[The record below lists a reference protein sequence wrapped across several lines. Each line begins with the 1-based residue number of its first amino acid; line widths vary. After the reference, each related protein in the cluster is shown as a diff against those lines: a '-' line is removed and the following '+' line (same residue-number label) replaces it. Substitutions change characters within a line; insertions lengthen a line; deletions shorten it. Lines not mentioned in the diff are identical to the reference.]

1 MGEFSV
7 SVKAT
12 ANTEPFKE
20 QIKAMNNKHT
30 VSVKAKVVITKKSI
44 QDQISEID
52 LKNLKIPVKVNS
64 AELKKS
70 INNALEAITSQ
81 KSGLRVNGINI
92 GISKDQVV
100 GELNRVF
107 GSITNKFTVAVRVTK
122 KQLRDE
128 IKAKLDGIEIN
139 AKINGSKNTKQA
151 SGNAKL
157 LENSDSDGLI
167 SKVSK
172 WYLAQIPIRLLGQAL
187 RETKD
192 AVTEF
197 DASLTEFRKVSD
209 LGGSSLQAYVD
220 ELGELGL
227 TVARTRAEMT
237 DLATEFKK
245 SGFTDEEAKNLSQV
259 GAMYQNVADSE
270 VSASKAAGFIT
281 SQIRAFNMEAESGIK
296 VVDKVNEV
304 SNNFAVSSTNIADGM
319 SKTSSAFASFGND
332 IDQTIALI
340 TAGTEILAN
349 QPGKVSKGLR
359 SIGAELVKIAGESG
373 KLGFTVNG
381 AAQSIQLVNEK
392 TGELVSTYDV
402 LDKIST
408 EYWTKMTEQE
418 KTDLALKLGMKNQY
432 ETFTATIS
440 NWSQAQK
447 AYATS
452 LNAAGSAERENERY
466 MDSIGAKVNKLR
478 ATFSDFILGSGGLGN
493 FSKTLLDIGNVIL
506 TALNNPITRTITTV
520 ITFATTINLLS
531 TALEKLSKM
540 KVFSG
545 VTNIGE
551 SISKYVTMFKALKE
565 GMYAREFGN
574 ITTALKANYMDNFSA
589 MTKMKVNA
597 EALKGT
603 MGSLWSTIGTGTKV
617 LTIVGA
623 SLIAFSMISNAIKQ
637 KKEEERAAYEK
648 AIQTY
653 EDSKSKTEEF
663 TSKLNENNKAIE
675 KNINAIAQRKNSTF
689 TEKNIDILKQ
699 ENKELELNILLEKK
713 KQEQSAREAYD
724 KGKEES
730 KDNVVYSTSGSADK
744 WYKKDWATEGAAAI
758 GGADVRYIDDYLT
771 SSKLSGEA
779 HNVTKNETALE
790 KTLNSLK
797 DTSDIDN
804 YANSLRDLSEEL
816 IRAKEEQASLSTE
829 DEDYKEKSEQTG
841 KAVKNLDRAY
851 TSSVDKIRTLRQN
864 AKNLQSTLDE
874 NSTEYKDLGNEIKN
888 YDNILED
895 ARNYLKDNSN
905 QTEDQASNLEA
916 LQKGYADTNQSLSD
930 TSTSIDEM
938 QSAWDTL
945 SSAQEAYNQ
954 CGYLTLDQFQGIL
967 NIQPQYLAALMDENG
982 QLQFNAEGFQALS
995 NQMLLAKIQQLEYAA
1010 AQEIAV
1016 SAGRELQVS
1025 EEASG
1030 AGAVGLS
1037 NNLVAV
1043 GNTAVDVANR
1053 VANLGANV
1061 EHVLSM
1067 GGIQFGDYDVGK
1079 ADQIINKYKNIA
1091 QSLADM
1097 SKNINYN
1104 KGAINSNTGALNNN
1118 SKGHGGNTGAR
1129 NKNKDAIDKQTKAL
1143 EKQKQALQD
1152 EIDKLEEQKTEYENT
1167 FKYLERLENEKK
1179 EKTEAQQKKDEDAV
1193 NKKYDKLVKP
1203 LEKQKEKLD
1212 DRNYEL
1218 EKQIS
1223 VMEKKA
1229 DKELEKLERQNDE
1242 LDKMTE
1248 KEKLLLELAKA
1259 KEQHKMVY
1267 RDGVGFVFESD
1278 ANAVTSARNELTSW
1292 QRSYDYDKTKSRI
1305 ENSVKNSPQSIEL
1318 EANNELLKELD
1329 HNVDVYERKRSTALD
1344 NIAKK
1349 YKPVLD
1355 EIEKTQKALKDAQER
1370 YEKLVEKASAKK
1382 LLGDSLK
1389 DWEGNRKKLYE
1400 LGRDYS
1406 NVLGAIQGKKNQ
1418 LKNIDTRLQNIK
1430 KSASTGAS
1438 KVASIKSNA
1447 GGAASGIGKISSAL
1461 GKISMPKVKSLK
1473 ETFSDIWNKVKGIA
1487 SKLYG
1492 KLPSPVKKVVDR
1504 ASAPIK
1510 AIGKGLSNIISSIT
1524 KRHATGISSVSANEL
1539 AVVGEN
1545 PNKEIVLGSQLN
1557 NGVMMG
1563 LEKGSG
1569 VVNAQST
1576 NTLAGL
1582 LNTLGSSNVNA
1593 KQTRLASDGQVINI
1607 QNITLPNVNNGED
1620 FVKYLQNFR
1629 DDILRKG

>member
-12 ANTEPFKE
+12 ANTKPFEE

-44 QDQISEID
+44 QDQISAID
-52 LKNLKIPVKVNS
+52 LNNLKIPVKINS

-70 INNALEAITSQ
+70 INDALETITSQ
-81 KSGLRVNGINI
+81 KSGLRANGIKV
-92 GISKDQVV
+92 GFSKDQIV

-128 IKAKLDGIEIN
+128 IKSKLDGVEIN
-139 AKINGSKNTKQA
+139 AKIKGNKDTSSATK
-151 SGNAKL
+151 SSNAKL

-187 RETKD
+187 QETKQ
-192 AVTEF
+192 AVTDF

-209 LGGSSLQAYVD
+209 LGGSSLQTYVD
-220 ELGELGL
+220 ELGELGQ

-245 SGFTDEEAKNLSQV
+245 SGFTDEEAKTLSQV

-281 SQIRAFNMEAESGIK
+281 SQLRAFNMEASSGIK

-359 SIGAELVKIAGESG
+359 SIGAEIVKIAGESG
-373 KLGFTVNG
+373 KLDVSVNG
-381 AAQSIQLVNEK
+381 SAQSIELVNEK

-402 LDKIST
+402 LDKVST
-408 EYWTKMTEQE
+408 EYWGKMTEQE

-440 NWSQAQK
+440 NWSQAQR
-447 AYATS
+447 AYTTALES
-452 LNAAGSAERENERY
+452 SGSAERENERY
-466 MDSIGAKVNKLR
+466 MDSLSAKVNQLKANFGEL
-478 ATFSDFILGSGGLGN
+478 ILGSGGLGN
-493 FSKTLLDIGNVIL
+493 FSKTLLDIGNTLL
-506 TALNNPITRTITTV
+506 TALNNPITRTIVTVTAFITTV
-520 ITFATTINLLS
+520 NLLS
-531 TALEKLSKM
+531 TALSKLSQM
-540 KVFSG
+540 QVFNAFSKFGQLYKLIKADEINKFLSTFEGVGARAFDGISG
-545 VTNIGE
+545 GMRNLSV
-551 SISKYVTMFKALKE
+551 SAKALGSTLKE
-565 GMYAREFGN
+565 
-574 ITTALKANYMDNFSA
+574 TWSALSM
-589 MTKMKVNA
+589 
-597 EALKGT
+597 
-603 MGSLWSTIGTGTKV
+603 GTKV
-617 LTIVGA
+617 ISVVG
-623 SLIAFSMISNAIKQ
+623 IALMAYSAISNAVKEH
-637 KKEEERAAYEK
+637 KEEERAAYEK
-648 AIQTY
+648 AIQTQ
-653 EDSKSKTEEF
+653 EESKGKIEEY
-663 TSKLNENNKAIE
+663 TNKLNENNKAIE
-675 KNINAIAQRKNSTF
+675 KNIQAINNRKNATF
-689 TEKNIDILKQ
+689 SNKNIEILKE
-699 ENKELELNILLEKK
+699 ENHELELNILLEKK
-713 KQEQSAREAYD
+713 KKEKSAKEAYD
-724 KGKEES
+724 KGKEQS
-730 KDNVVYSTSGSADK
+730 KDDTRYSYTGASDH
-744 WYKKDWATEGAAAI
+744 WYTRDWIEEAYSKVTRKNLEYAE
-758 GGADVRYIDDYLT
+758 DYLPY
-771 SSKLSGEA
+771 SKIDS
-779 HNVTKNETALE
+779 KNSKEMQE
-790 KTLNSLK
+790 TLNSLN
-797 DTSDIDN
+797 DPTDIDN
-804 YANSLRDLSEEL
+804 YADALSNLSEEL
-816 IRAKEEQASLSTE
+816 KRTKEEQANLNDSE
-829 DEDYKEKSEQTG
+829 DDYEDKSKQNEKAIS
-841 KAVKNLDRAY
+841 NLDKKY
-851 TSSVDKIRTLRQN
+851 TDSVDKIKQLRQRS
-864 AKNLQSTLDE
+864 KDYQSTLDS
-874 NSTEYKDLGNEIKN
+874 NSDKYKELQEEIDR
-888 YDNILED
+888 YDDVLED
-895 ARNYLKDNSN
+895 ARNYLKDTNSEE
-905 QTEDQASNLEA
+905 EDKASNLAE
-916 LQKGYADTNQSLSD
+916 LQKGYADTNKSLSD

-967 NIQPQYLAALMDENG
+967 NVQPQYLAALMDENG

-1016 SAGRELQVS
+1016 SAGKELQVS

-1067 GGIQFGDYDVGK
+1067 GGIHFGDYDVGK
-1079 ADQIINKYKNIA
+1079 ADEIINKYKNIA
-1091 QSLADM
+1091 KSLADM

-1104 KGAINSNTGALNNN
+1104 KGAINQNTGAVGGN
-1118 SKGHGGNTGAR
+1118 SKAHGGNTGAR
-1129 NKNKDAIDKQTKAL
+1129 NKNTGAIDKQTKAL

-1152 EIDKLEEQKTEYENT
+1152 QIDKLEEQKTEYENT

-1203 LEKQKEKLD
+1203 LEKQKEKLE

-1223 VMEKKA
+1223 AMEKKA

-1248 KEKLLLELAKA
+1248 KEKLLLDLAKA

-1278 ANAVTSARNELTSW
+1278 ANAITSARNELNNW
-1292 QRSYDYDKTKSRI
+1292 QRNYDYDKTKSRI
-1305 ENSVKNSPQSIEL
+1305 ENSVKNSPQSVEL
-1318 EANNELLKELD
+1318 EANNEVLKELN
-1329 HNVDVYERKRSTALD
+1329 HNVDVYERKRTTALD
-1344 NIAKK
+1344 NIAER

-1355 EIEKTQKALKDAQER
+1355 EIEKTQKTLKDAQER
-1370 YEKLVEKASAKK
+1370 YDKIVEKASAQK
-1382 LLGDSLK
+1382 LLKGSLS
-1389 DWEGNRKKLYE
+1389 DWTTNRKRLLD
-1400 LGRDYS
+1400 LGKDYADI
-1406 NVLGAIQGKKNQ
+1406 LGAINKKKNSVDSIGKKIQ
-1418 LKNIDTRLQNIK
+1418 ALKNNSSTANKNIGKVSGSSGKIKGVTGAINGLNNAIK
-1430 KSASTGAS
+1430 KLDYKALKEEAYAAQQEAEALAHYASSVANAKKNGPNLIERYKAS
-1438 KVASIKSNA
+1438 VKKTKKHASGVANIKSN
-1447 GGAASGIGKISSAL
+1447 
-1461 GKISMPKVKSLK
+1461 
-1473 ETFSDIWNKVKGIA
+1473 EF
-1487 SKLYG
+1487 
-1492 KLPSPVKKVVDR
+1492 
-1504 ASAPIK
+1504 
-1510 AIGKGLSNIISSIT
+1510 
-1524 KRHATGISSVSANEL
+1524 

-1576 NTLAGL
+1576 NTLAGI
-1582 LNTLGSSNVNA
+1582 LNSLGSSNINA

-1607 QNITLPNVNNGED
+1607 QNLTLPNVNNGED

>member
-20 QIKAMNNKHT
+20 QIKAMDNKHT

-44 QDQISEID
+44 QDQISAID
-52 LKNLKIPVKVNS
+52 LNNLKIPVKINS

-70 INNALEAITSQ
+70 INDALETITSQ
-81 KSGLRVNGINI
+81 KSGLKANGINV
-92 GISKDQVV
+92 GFSKDQIV

-128 IKAKLDGIEIN
+128 IKSKLDGVEIN

-151 SGNAKL
+151 TTSGSTKL

-197 DASLTEFRKVSD
+197 DASLTEFKKVSD
-209 LGGSSLQAYVD
+209 LGGSSLQTYVD

-245 SGFTDEEAKNLSQV
+245 SGFSDEEAKNLSQV

-466 MDSIGAKVNKLR
+466 MDSMGAKVNKLR

-493 FSKTLLDIGNVIL
+493 FSKTLLDIGNVLL
-506 TALNNPITRTITTV
+506 TAFNNPIIRTISTV
-520 ITFATTINLLS
+520 TVFVTSINLLS

-540 KVFSG
+540 KLFSG
-545 VTNIGE
+545 VTSAFSNFG
-551 SISKYVTMFKALKE
+551 TLFKAIRTDEMNKFLATFEGVGARAFDGVSGRMRMLSVDAKALGGTLKE
-565 GMYAREFGN
+565 TWA
-574 ITTALKANYMDNFSA
+574 ALSM
-589 MTKMKVNA
+589 
-597 EALKGT
+597 
-603 MGSLWSTIGTGTKV
+603 GTKV
-617 LTIVGA
+617 LTVVGA

-637 KKEEERAAYEK
+637 KREEERAEYEK

-653 EDSKSKTEEF
+653 EDSKSKIEEL
-663 TSKLNENNKAIE
+663 TSKLDDNNKAID

-689 TEKNIDILKQ
+689 SNKNIDILKE

-713 KQEQSAREAYD
+713 KQEQSARDAYE

-730 KDNVVYSTSGSADK
+730 KDKSIYTTSGSGSK
-744 WYKKDWATEGAAAI
+744 WYKKDWVVEASGKI
-758 GGADVRYIDDYLT
+758 GGEDVRYVKDYLT
-771 SSKLSGEA
+771 SSKLSGGQE
-779 HNVTKNETALE
+779 ETRNAQELE
-790 KTLNSLK
+790 KTLKSLK
-797 DTSDIDN
+797 DPTSIEN
-804 YANSLRDLSEEL
+804 YANALRDLSEEL
-816 IRAKEEQASLSTE
+816 TRAKEEQAKLNTE
-829 DEDYKEKSEQTG
+829 DEDYKEKSE
-841 KAVKNLDRAY
+841 KNSNAIKKLDKAY

-874 NSTEYKDLGNEIKN
+874 NSTEYKDLGNEIKR
-888 YDNILED
+888 YDGVLED
-895 ARNYLKDNSN
+895 ARNYLKDNNN
-905 QTEDQASNLEA
+905 QTEDAQQNLES
-916 LQKGYADTNQSLSD
+916 LQKGYADVNESLAN

-945 SSAQEAYNQ
+945 STAQEAYNQ

-967 NIQPQYLAALMDENG
+967 NIQPQYLSALMDENG
-982 QLQFNAEGFQALS
+982 QLQFNAQGFQQLAD
-995 NQMLLAKIQQLEYAA
+995 QMLLTKIQQLEYAA
-1010 AQEIAV
+1010 AQEIAI
-1016 SAGRELQVS
+1016 SANKELKLS
-1025 EEASG
+1025 TDASG
-1030 AGAVGLS
+1030 AGAIGMAQ
-1037 NNLVAV
+1037 NLVTV
-1043 GNTAVDVANR
+1043 GNTAVSVASEI
-1053 VANLGANV
+1053 ANLSANIGD
-1061 EHVLSM
+1061 LLAK
-1067 GGIQFGDYDVGK
+1067 GGVQVGDYDTGK
-1079 ADQIINKYKNIA
+1079 ANEIINKYKNIA
-1091 QSLADM
+1091 KSLADM
-1097 SKNINYN
+1097 SKSVNFN
-1104 KGAINSNTGALNNN
+1104 KKAINLNSGAVGGN
-1118 SKGHGGNTGAR
+1118 SKAHGGNTGAR

-1179 EKTEAQQKKDEDAV
+1179 EKTEAQQKKEEDAV
-1193 NKKYDKLVKP
+1193 NKQYDKLVKP
-1203 LEKQKEKLD
+1203 LEKQKEKLE

-1278 ANAVTSARNELTSW
+1278 ANAITSARNELSNW
-1292 QRSYDYDKTKSRI
+1292 QRNYDYDKTRSRI
-1305 ENSVKNSPQSIEL
+1305 ENSVKNSPQSVEL
-1318 EANNELLKELD
+1318 EANNEVLKELN
-1329 HNVDVYERKRSTALD
+1329 HNVDVYERKRSAALD
-1344 NIAKK
+1344 NIAKR

-1370 YEKLVEKASAKK
+1370 YEKIVEKASAKK

-1389 DWEGNRKKLYE
+1389 DWESNRTKLYQ

-1406 NVLGAIQGKKNQ
+1406 TILGAIQGKKNQ
-1418 LKNIDTRLQNIK
+1418 LKTIDTRLQNIK
-1430 KSASTGAS
+1430 KNASTGAS

-1504 ASAPIK
+1504 ATAPIK
-1510 AIGKGLSNIISSIT
+1510 AIGKGLSGIISSIT
-1524 KRHATGISSVSANEL
+1524 KRHATGISSVGANEL